1 MKSKGTNLPAETQ
14 SPVPAE
20 MSASMLKFL
29 GIAVLLGLIIW
40 QWTAFIT
47 IFVNVL
53 IWIYDVV
60 GNNFGLAIILF
71 TILIRIVTWP
81 LNAQQMKG
89 AAAMQALQSDKEWQA
104 VQKKYA
110 KDKEKLAQEQMRF
123 YREKGINP
131 FGSCLPTL
139 IQFPIIIALYQSIT
153 RALGSTPLDLLKL
166 SRSLYSFL
174 DASNLI
180 PLNSKFLWMNLGQPE
195 GIPMPFDI
203 SFLPYGFPLLAL
215 IVALTTYIQ
224 AKLTMPASPNPGDQT
239 AAMSNMMSVYMPL
252 MLGYFALTFPSG
264 LSVYFIT
271 SNVLGIV
278 QYAMQGK
285 ANWRNLIPGAARNK

>member
-203 SFLPYGFPLLAL
+203 AFLPYGFPLLAL